1 MFLAKNIYATRIKAQ
16 LANMITLMNLSFGIL
31 SIILIFKGHGN
42 LSATFIFLAAIFDRF
57 DGMCAR
63 YFNSESDFGKELD
76 SLCDLVSFGIAPA
89 LLIYG
94 TALNET
100 LWVGVLV
107 TITYVLAGAI
117 RLAKFNVRE
126 FDGNFYGVPITAAG
140 VLASLSYFLYPHVS
154 ANTFIFILS
163 ILAYLMVSNIRIA
176 KV

>member
-1 MFLAKNIYATRIKAQ
+1 MFFSRSIYSNRIKAQ

-31 SIILIFKGHGN
+31 SIILIFKGYGN
-42 LSATFIFLAAIFDRF
+42 LSATFIFLAALFDRF

-63 YFNSESDFGKELD
+63 HFNSESDFGKELD

-94 TALNET
+94 TALNDM
-100 LWVGVLV
+100 LWVGILA
-107 TITYVLAGAI
+107 TITYILAGAI

-140 VLASLSYFLYPHVS
+140 VVVALSYFLFPYIS
-154 ANTFIFILS
+154 ANSYIFILS

-176 KV
+176 KI